1 MSISDDPLVA
11 LPHWSDVVDPLLAAA
26 GDAAARRLPG
36 LAVVA
41 RRRSGDVAG
50 ANDPACQALGLDWD
64 ELEGLTS
71 ADARWGVIDRDGRPM
86 PGHRHPSMVTLR
98 TGEAIHDQLLGV
110 RRPGPAGRER
120 TTWLDVSTIPVPDA
134 SGSPAGAGVVTSF
147 ADVTDTP
154 RGREAAD
161 AVAALYRMLVE
172 HVSDVVVLTDAQ
184 ARIEWVS
191 PSVSHLLGWTPEQM
205 VGRAPTEFVHPDD
218 VPSVLAL
225 IWGVLA
231 EGREGASAVSRWATA
246 SGDFRWLSSRGS
258 VLRDDEGRVLGGI
271 DALRDIHDEV
281 LERRAL
287 EAGREEEY
295 RLLAENASDIVIRLD
310 TSATITWVSPAVE
323 AISGWRPEELRGRS
337 MPVGIPQQDLDL
349 ARRRWNALLHKGH
362 GSFQMP
368 VLMRDGTPRWF
379 DVRLRVVTDSQGAPV
394 SVVGSARDI
403 DREVRARHALV
414 ESEERFRLAWQ
425 LAAAGMALVG
435 RDGRLEQVNSVAC
448 DMLGRSEA
456 ELVGLTWEDFTHP
469 DDIGTG
475 RQSMQDLYDGKV
487 RSIRE
492 LKRYLRSNGEVMWGD
507 LSVAAIRD
515 AGGHVRRTIAQVV
528 DVTAEHD
535 TAARLDALTRHDPL
549 TGALSRRA
557 VEDAITEALKTRR
570 ARGDELAVLFA
581 DLRGFRLVNDS
592 LGHAAGDALLQEV
605 AARLRA
611 ASGTGCSVGRF
622 GGDHFVVVV
631 RDLDE
636 ANLERL
642 ASRLCEVI
650 GVEAVIGGHAVST
663 SLVIGIARAHA
674 GSATSE
680 LLRDAETALTA
691 AQRSGGPPWQFFDR
705 TMHERAVDRLR
716 LERELRVAVERREFV
731 VHYQPIVTLQDRAVV
746 GHEALVRWAHPVEGL
761 LAPDRFI
768 PAAEETGLIV
778 EIGAQVLEM
787 VAARLATDPDAG
799 RLSVNVS
806 GVQLRDPAWGG
817 RCLETLAEAGA
828 DPSRLVVEVTETAV
842 IALLDY
848 AERSLTAVR
857 AAGVGLHI
865 DDFGTGFASLSLLRD
880 LPATG
885 IKLDRSF
892 VSAMGPGGGSAN
904 ALASGVAF
912 LAAGLGLETIAE
924 GIETEQQATML
935 RGQGWREGQGYL
947 FGRPGPCS

>member
-1 MSISDDPLVA
+1 MSIVDDPLVA
-11 LPHWSDVVDPLLAAA
+11 LPHWSDEADPLLMAA
-26 GDAAARRLPG
+26 GDAAARRFPG
-36 LAVVA
+36 LGVVA
-41 RRRSGDVAG
+41 HAYAGDIAG
-50 ANDPACQALGLDWD
+50 ANDHACKALGLGWD
-64 ELEGLTS
+64 ELMGLTS
-71 ADARWGVIDRDGRPM
+71 VDPRWGVIDRDGRPT
-86 PGHRHPSMVTLR
+86 PGQMHPAMITLR
-98 TGEAIHDQLLGV
+98 TGETIHARLLGV
-110 RRPGPAGRER
+110 RQPGPGGRDR
-120 TTWLDVSTIPVPDA
+120 TTWLEVSTFPVPDRN
-134 SGSPAGAGVVTSF
+134 GSPTGAGVVAVV

-161 AVAALYRMLVE
+161 AVTALYRLLVE
-172 HVSDVVVLTDAQ
+172 NVSDVVVLTDAQ
-184 ARIEWVS
+184 ARIGWVS
-191 PSVSHLLGWTPEQM
+191 PSVSQLLGWTPEQM
-205 VGRAPTEFVHPDD
+205 IGRTPTEFIHPDD
-218 VPSVLAL
+218 VPSVLAVVRS
-225 IWGVLA
+225 VLA
-231 EGREGASAVSRWATA
+231 EGREGGSTVSRWQTA
-246 SGDFRWLSSRGS
+246 SGDYRWLSSRGT
-258 VLRDDEGRVLGGI
+258 VLRDADGRVLGGL

-295 RLLAENASDIVIRLD
+295 RLLAENASDIVVRLD
-310 TSATITWVSPAVE
+310 TSATITWVSPAME
-323 AISGWRPEELRGRS
+323 AVSGWRPEELLGRT
-337 MPVGIPQQDLDL
+337 MALGVPDDDLAV
-349 ARRRWNALLHKGH
+349 ARRRWHALLQEGH
-362 GSFQMP
+362 VAFETR
-368 VLMRDGTPRWF
+368 MRLRDRTTRWF
-379 DVRLRVVTDSQGAPV
+379 DVRLRVVTDAEGSPR

-403 DREVRARHALV
+403 DREVGARHALG
-414 ESEERFRLAWQ
+414 ESEERFRLAWE

-435 RDGRLEQVNSVAC
+435 PDGRFEQVNAVAC

-456 ELVGLTWEDFTHP
+456 ELVGLTWEDITHP
-469 DDIGTG
+469 DDIGSG
-475 RQSMQDLYDGKV
+475 RQSMRDLYDGKV
-487 RSIRE
+487 RSVRQ